1 MIRKNFHVINNHFY
15 NMFGVFSQYLY
26 VAVIQAN
33 SNSTAELICIVFFKK
48 T

>member
-1 MIRKNFHVINNHFY
+1 MIRKNFNVINNHFY
-15 NMFGVFSQYLY
+15 NTFGVFSQYLY
-26 VAVIQAN
+26 GVVIQAN